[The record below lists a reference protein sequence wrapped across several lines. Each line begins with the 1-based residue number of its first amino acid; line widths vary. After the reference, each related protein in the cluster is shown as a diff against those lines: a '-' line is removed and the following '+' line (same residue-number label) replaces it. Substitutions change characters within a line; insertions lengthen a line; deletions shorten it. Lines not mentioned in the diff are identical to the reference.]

1 MSNNVLIP
9 ELRTQNAA
17 TEGRIDFEVVSDPE
31 RLTDFEARWQQ
42 LERAFPKAAT
52 YDDYCEAVFS
62 LSAT

>member
-1 MSNNVLIP
+1 MEIATVSNNVLIP

-31 RLTDFEARWQQ
+31 RLTEFEARWQQ

-52 YDDYCEAVFS
+52 YDYY
-62 LSAT
+62 